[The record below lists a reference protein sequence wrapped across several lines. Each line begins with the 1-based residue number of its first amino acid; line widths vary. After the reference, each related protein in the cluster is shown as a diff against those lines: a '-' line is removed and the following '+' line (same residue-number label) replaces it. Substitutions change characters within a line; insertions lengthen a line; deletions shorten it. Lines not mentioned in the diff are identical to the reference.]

1 MNKIISLDSLHRL
14 IIIPLKRLIDKKID
28 KVDGKGL
35 STNDY
40 TNLEKEKLA
49 NLSTEG
55 LATEEYVDNS
65 LNILVGDTS
74 VSDQIA
80 HAINSLDIITD
91 DEIDT
96 ICSAVIYAA
105 SEVEL

>member
-14 IIIPLKRLIDKKID
+14 IIIPLKRLIDKKVD
-28 KVDGKGL
+28 KVNGKGL

-40 TNLEKEKLA
+40 TNSEKEKLA

-65 LNILVGDTS
+65 LDALVGDTS

-80 HAINSLDIITD
+80 NAINNLDIITD
-91 DEIDT
+91 NEIDA
-96 ICSAVIYAA
+96 ICNAVIYAA